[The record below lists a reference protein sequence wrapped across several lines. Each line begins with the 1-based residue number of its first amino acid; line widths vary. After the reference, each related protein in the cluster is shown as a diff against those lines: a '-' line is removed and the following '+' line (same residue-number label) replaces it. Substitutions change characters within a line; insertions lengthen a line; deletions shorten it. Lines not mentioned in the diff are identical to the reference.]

1 MLEDSSNMAF
11 SKFNL
16 RGNHKQETREGY
28 NLLDTTE
35 FEDNTSDGVSLV
47 VNEDGTLELNGTA
60 TADTTFRILKTEK
73 SITATGNENIV
84 INKLNGTLEGT
95 VRLICQDN
103 DYGNTVYSQ
112 IGTSE
117 FTNKLTAD
125 ITYNIFSL
133 QVYNGAV
140 CNNLKLGLVI
150 SSSKTA
156 YEQYGA
162 TPSVEIPSEIETTG
176 EDGSIDE
183 TVCNK
188 NFLPMRETEETTI
201 NGITYSIENGVLKV
215 NGTSTAGFAIP
226 LFLKDTILKKGKT
239 YTISVNRTNQNIGNS
254 CAFAFRDVNNTQI
267 FYLEGWSNKSITKEI
282 TEDTIISSDNSKTNL
297 WINSGYKF
305 NNTEYRLQLE
315 ERNTATDY
323 VAHEEQ
329 NIAMPC
335 QQPMV
340 DVEDYIDWD
349 NEEEVHGYKTV
360 VLTGQEEGWN
370 IVTSESGDGN
380 TKIFRNR
387 TLMTGCRPNEGIKEI
402 TSRVYCTHFKNITGT
417 EIRNISNIGI
427 TVWDDTSGPWIRAPY
442 TTVEEWKAWL
452 AEQVEA
458 GTPVEI
464 RYPLATPTRLPF
476 TPAQKAVKEQIK
488 ALHTYKNVTN
498 IYSTDEVGAN
508 VEATYYK
515 DLETIINSNNNNL
528 QQQINNITELLNTTE
543 TSAMLLDNLET
554 DLVEEVE

>member
-11 SKFNL
+11 RSFGI
-16 RGNHKQETREGY
+16 RGNYKQETREGY

-162 TPSVEIPSEIETTG
+162 TPSVKIPSEIETTG
-176 EDGSIDE
+176 ENGAVNE

-188 NFLPMRETEETTI
+188 NMFDWESAGMVNKGIDSTT
-201 NGITYSIENGVLKV
+201 GILMQTTNLTRLANENL
-215 NGTSTAGFAIP
+215 I
-226 LFLKDTILKKGKT
+226 FLKAGA
-239 YTISVNRTNQNIGNS
+239 YTISYKLADKLWLWVYNRDKEYQYQYLMQNWVDNITTYTFTVNE
-254 CAFAFRDVNNTQI
+254 DV
-267 FYLEGWSNKSITKEI
+267 YLR
-282 TEDTIISSDNSKTNL
+282 IILAKTNDGEMPL
-297 WINSGYKF
+297 TDNYEI
-305 NNTEYRLQLE
+305 QLKGE
-315 ERNTATDY
+315 DTATDY
-323 VAHEEQ
+323 VAHESQ
-329 NIAMPC
+329 TVTMPV

-340 DVEDYIDWD
+340 SEEDYFDWE
-349 NEEEVHGYKTV
+349 NEKEVHGWNKKVFDGTERWRMPKTN
-360 VLTGQEEGWN
+360 EEN
-370 IVTSESGDGN
+370 AVFENLESTVIYDFADD
-380 TKIFRNR
+380 TEKQ
-387 TLMTGCRPNEGIKEI
+387 L
-402 TSRVYCTHFKNITGT
+402 STHFEWKGRKNGYSVALNAGVGMYTLSTNSGYKYVYFVVPL
-417 EIRNISNIGI
+417 
-427 TVWDDTSGPWIRAPY
+427 TVAS
-442 TTVEEWKAWL
+442 TVEEWKAYL
-452 AEQVEA
+452 AEQAEA
-458 GTPVEI
+458 GTPLTNYYI
-464 RYPLATPTRLPF
+464 ATTPTELDF
-476 TPAQKAVKEQIK
+476 TTEQKAVKEQIK
-488 ALHTYKNVTN
+488 NLHSYKNVTH
-498 IYSTDEVGAN
+498 IFSTDQVPAIAD
-508 VEATYYK
+508 VTYFK
-515 DLETIINSNNNNL
+515 DLETVINNNK
-528 QQQINNITELLNTTE
+528 QETEARLEAIETLLSTTG
-543 TSAMLLDNLET
+543 TSALLLDNYET
-554 DLVEEVE
+554 DLLEEVEQNA